1 MAEEAVIKEA
11 AANEDGSHK
20 AFLISV
26 LPGGCKPRA
35 DSSPTPGRDGWQ
47 PPAGQWLR
55 AAESSE
61 QQLGILSP
69 SFSRL
74 QLPAAEPPAHT

>member
-47 PPAGQWLR
+47 PPAGRWLR

>member
-35 DSSPTPGRDGWQ
+35 DSSLTPGRDGWQ

>member
-26 LPGGCKPRA
+26 LPRGCKPRA
-35 DSSPTPGRDGWQ
+35 DSSPAPGRDGRQ
-47 PPAGQWLR
+47 LPAGRRLQ
-55 AAESSE
+55 AAESST
-61 QQLGILSP
+61 QQLGLLSP
-69 SFSRL
+69 SFSLL

>member
-26 LPGGCKPRA
+26 LPRGCKPRA
-35 DSSPTPGRDGWQ
+35 DSSPTPGRDGRQ
-47 PPAGQWLR
+47 LPAGQWLR
-55 AAESSE
+55 AAESSK
-61 QQLGILSP
+61 QQLGLLSP
-69 SFSRL
+69 CFSRL

>member
-26 LPGGCKPRA
+26 MPRGCKPRV
-35 DSSPTPGRDGWQ
+35 DSSPAPGRDGRQ
-47 PPAGQWLR
+47 LPAGCR
-55 AAESSE
+55 PRSA
-61 QQLGILSP
+61 QQLGLLSP
-69 SFSRL
+69 SFSLL
-74 QLPAAEPPAHT
+74 QLPAAEPPAHS